1 MLKLEAI
8 TKTFAGFTALE
19 DADFELRPGEVH
31 ALLGENGAGKSTLM
45 NVAAGIYVPDSGTV
59 RVEGRP
65 VVINGAS
72 DAKALGIGMVHQHF
86 KLVRPFTGLQNLL
99 LAMPGGRYGAAMEA
113 MRARAQALA
122 AEIGFAVDLERRIDT
137 ISVAD
142 RQRIEILRVLLAGA
156 RTVILDEPTAVLTDE
171 EAERLFEAVRR
182 LASDGR
188 SVVLVTHKLSEVFR
202 HTDRVTV
209 MRAGRVQGT
218 VLPAEVN
225 ADELT
230 RMIVGTRIT
239 RRRQAAR
246 SVGPPRMTVEKLCCT
261 PAEGRRA
268 LDAVSFVLRG
278 GEIYG
283 LAGVGGNG
291 QEELVEAMMGLRPV
305 ESGRVVLAEEGDIT
319 GADPVRLRRIGFGW
333 IPSDRQRHALA
344 GTLPIVDNYA
354 INGVLKGRFGSG
366 AGLSN
371 AAMRREMTEAI
382 TRFEVAGVRG
392 PMQKAALLSGGNAQ
406 KLVIAREFSADPKV
420 VIAHSPSR
428 GLDLRAAA
436 AVHDHLRAARDRGA
450 AVMVIS
456 EDLDEILMLADRIG
470 VISRGRIVAEFDDAD
485 RQAIGN
491 AMVGH
496 A

>member
-45 NVAAGIYVPDSGTV
+45 NVAAGIYVPDSGSV

-65 VVINGAS
+65 VVINNAS

-113 MRARAQALA
+113 LRARAQALA

-137 ISVAD
+137 LSVAD

-209 MRAGRVQGT
+209 MRAGKVQGT
-218 VLPAEVN
+218 VLPADVN
-225 ADELT
+225 ADDLT
-230 RMIVGTRIT
+230 RMIVGTQIT

-246 SVGPPRMTVEKLCCT
+246 SVGSARLTVESLCST
-261 PAEGRRA
+261 PGDGRPA
-268 LDAVSFVLRG
+268 LDAVSFALRG
-278 GEIYG
+278 GEI
-283 LAGVGGNG
+283 
-291 QEELVEAMMGLRPV
+291 
-305 ESGRVVLAEEGDIT
+305 
-319 GADPVRLRRIGFGW
+319 
-333 IPSDRQRHALA
+333 
-344 GTLPIVDNYA
+344 
-354 INGVLKGRFGSG
+354 
-366 AGLSN
+366 
-371 AAMRREMTEAI
+371 
-382 TRFEVAGVRG
+382 
-392 PMQKAALLSGGNAQ
+392 
-406 KLVIAREFSADPKV
+406 
-420 VIAHSPSR
+420 
-428 GLDLRAAA
+428 
-436 AVHDHLRAARDRGA
+436 
-450 AVMVIS
+450 
-456 EDLDEILMLADRIG
+456 
-470 VISRGRIVAEFDDAD
+470 
-485 RQAIGN
+485 
-491 AMVGH
+491 
-496 A
+496 